1 VNGRTTGDL
10 LGSYTCYQPQGSS
23 VVDYMMASED
33 IIHNTNVLHIFM

>member
-1 VNGRTTGDL
+1 VNGRTTGDI

-33 IIHNTNVLHIFM
+33 IIHNTNVLLCM